1 MPLSATAATSN
12 VGSSSSANLALPTLR
27 GHVQFNMRPQ
37 AGPHGLSDVDEL
49 GRPVVVGSSGMAG
62 SLRDAQAGALTSTQA
77 TKKRRVDPS
86 ASTAPARPKIPP
98 PPQDDEVD
106 EDAEPAQEFSERP
119 LLNVDEGVVWA
130 CADKPFTCDS
140 RRLPG
145 LPLSSDNGRCDSLRP
160 PQYVLLLAT

>member
-27 GHVQFNMRPQ
+27 GHVQLNMRPQ

-49 GRPVVVGSSGMAG
+49 GRPVVVGNSGMAG
-62 SLRDAQAGALTSTQA
+62 SSRDAQAAASTSTQA
-77 TKKRRVDPS
+77 TKKRRFDPS

-98 PPQDDEVD
+98 PPLDDKVD
-106 EDAEPAQEFSERP
+106 EDAEPAQEFSKCP
-119 LLNVDEGVVWA
+119 LLKVDEGVVWA
-130 CADKPFTCDS
+130 CADKPFNCES
-140 RRLPG
+140 SRLPG
-145 LPLSSDNGRCDSLRP
+145 LPLSSDNGGCDSLRP